1 MTEEEIITLMNQL
14 ANQTV
19 EAMELIDKIDELF
32 ERLAKISPELFRTIT
47 VAGGILTAF
56 EKGLN
61 DGGQKN

>member
-1 MTEEEIITLMNQL
+1 MTKEEIFTLMNKL

-61 DGGQKN
+61 DGGPKN

>member
-1 MTEEEIITLMNQL
+1 MTKKEIITLMNKL

-61 DGGQKN
+61 DGRAKN